1 MYNSNDTPYAQ
12 PLDAPANGRGVASR
26 PLVRH
31 PGWRAKLHDLLNRP
45 SSSPSARLLHVAVL
59 GVILLST
66 LFFVLESLPTVAE
79 WGGWGPIDGLVAIL
93 FTVEYVARLVVAPDG
108 RGDEEADDAPAP
120 AAGAA
125 GCWAGARC
133 RFARQPMAI
142 IDLCAIVPFWV
153 EAILPML
160 PVGFLQL
167 LRALRLVRVLR
178 LLRLAQ
184 HSKELRALGRCV
196 AAVLPALRL
205 LLFFLGLELLV
216 LGGLMFHAEK
226 GVRVVD
232 GHWVDADGATSGYQ
246 SIPDAAYWCLVTVTT
261 VGYGDLVPLT
271 PMGKRIAS
279 VGMLTGVIGVA
290 AIISIIGAE
299 MQEVRHALGGKSG
312 AAGAAAEVPPAASLY
327 VQPLSAAAALDSA
340 LAAAS
345 SASEAE
351 VARLVAELRRALE
364 AADGGGEADGALRA
378 VRSALLAACTAE
390 EAVRVRA
397 ESS

>member
-142 IDLCAIVPFWV
+142 TKNIKNLM
-153 EAILPML
+153 ML
-160 PVGFLQL
+160 HSNNDASPLKKIWLKRLRKIYGYCGHKVAVYFPRSTRGYLQ
-167 LRALRLVRVLR
+167 
-178 LLRLAQ
+178 
-184 HSKELRALGRCV
+184 HCV
-196 AAVLPALRL
+196 HR
-205 LLFFLGLELLV
+205 
-216 LGGLMFHAEK
+216 
-226 GVRVVD
+226 RYQ
-232 GHWVDADGATSGYQ
+232 TSPGN
-246 SIPDAAYWCLVTVTT
+246 A
-261 VGYGDLVPLT
+261 
-271 PMGKRIAS
+271 
-279 VGMLTGVIGVA
+279 
-290 AIISIIGAE
+290 
-299 MQEVRHALGGKSG
+299 
-312 AAGAAAEVPPAASLY
+312 
-327 VQPLSAAAALDSA
+327 
-340 LAAAS
+340 
-345 SASEAE
+345 
-351 VARLVAELRRALE
+351 
-364 AADGGGEADGALRA
+364 
-378 VRSALLAACTAE
+378 
-390 EAVRVRA
+390 
-397 ESS
+397 